1 MLHGQCLERVKARK
15 RGEPLTVGHDRAQL
29 TPIKQTAWKID
40 VPCLQPRSSGSPV
53 LVAATL
59 SRTAS
64 INAERANSKDL

>member
-1 MLHGQCLERVKARK
+1 MLHGQCLEHVKARK
-15 RGEPLTVGHDRAQL
+15 QGEPLTVGHDRAQL

-59 SRTAS
+59 SRTA
-64 INAERANSKDL
+64 IVNAERENSKDL